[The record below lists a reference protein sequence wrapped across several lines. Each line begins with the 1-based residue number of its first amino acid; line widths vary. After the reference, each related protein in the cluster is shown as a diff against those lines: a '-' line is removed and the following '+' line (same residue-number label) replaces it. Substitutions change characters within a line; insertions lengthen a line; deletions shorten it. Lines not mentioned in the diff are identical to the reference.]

1 MIEKDYISNA
11 SIIQDLTKTGN
22 FEKYGIN
29 SKEELELLIETIPEE
44 FMDIK
49 TTLLTTWEFKHNDN
63 SKSLFEIRNRL
74 QQEIT
79 YLELHD
85 YLLKNNIE
93 IDYSK
98 LRKSININ
106 EIDSYFEVVKTT
118 ISSNKQIN
126 RTSKKYDKND
136 YFDSISRMNRLNKI
150 RSSFEEQIKKIDN
163 AINKNVYINKPRN
176 KTK

>member
-1 MIEKDYISNA
+1 MIEKDFISNA

-63 SKSLFEIRNRL
+63 SKNLFEIRKRL
-74 QQEIT
+74 RQEIT
-79 YLELHD
+79 CLELHD

-106 EIDSYFEVVKTT
+106 EIDSYFEIIRTT
-118 ISSNKQIN
+118 VSSDEKIQRISKQ
-126 RTSKKYDKND
+126 YDKKD
-136 YFDSISRMNRLNKI
+136 YFESISKMNRVNTI

-163 AINKNVYINKPRN
+163 AINQNVYLNKPKN